1 MPTKVIVISSSAQA
15 QINFQW
21 DLTTREV
28 CDYSKVMEEI
38 FAMSPEQITEALEI
52 WKQVQF
58 NSIRRVK

>member
-1 MPTKVIVISSSAQA
+1 MSTKIIILSRSANCQV
-15 QINFQW
+15 NLQW

-38 FAMSPEQITEALEI
+38 FAMTPEQVNEALEV

-58 NSIRRVK
+58 NNIRRVK